1 MMLTFEYFVNYAVC
15 LYIWIFVRNKISP
28 SFQIWNAHFHHLG
41 LKKVYGSP
49 SEGQTFQNKQIDNV
63 TFDSSIFNPQ
73 LSCLTNY
80 SLSNN
85 LSLDSCWELICH
97 DDDLWFVDPRT
108 SVLSIPEG
116 ATYWDLGHLMA
127 GLPSCAVIDLVIR
140 KLVFT
145 DKYVDSN
152 PAITGTAWLLH
163 VQLGLSASCS
173 S

>member
-1 MMLTFEYFVNYAVC
+1 MMLTFEYFVNYIVF
-15 LYIWIFVRNKISP
+15 LYIWIFVRK
-28 SFQIWNAHFHHLG
+28 FLHRFEYERQIFITFDH
-41 LKKVYGSP
+41 KKVYGNL

-63 TFDSSIFNPQ
+63 TFDSSTFNPQ

-97 DDDLWFVDPRT
+97 DDDLWLVDPRT

-116 ATYWDLGHLMA
+116 ATHWGLGHLMA

-140 KLVFT
+140 RIVST
-145 DKYVDSN
+145 DK
-152 PAITGTAWLLH
+152 
-163 VQLGLSASCS
+163 
-173 S
+173 